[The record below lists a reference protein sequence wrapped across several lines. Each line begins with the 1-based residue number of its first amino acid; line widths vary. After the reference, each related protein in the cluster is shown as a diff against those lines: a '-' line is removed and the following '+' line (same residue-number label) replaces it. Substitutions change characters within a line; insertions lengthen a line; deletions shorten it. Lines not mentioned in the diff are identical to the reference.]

1 MLVYCFREL
10 GVVTQ
15 TQTNF
20 AEVLSYCVEHG
31 VLYAALCMVVQY
43 SWQHGLVAS
52 QSWRLASLNTTSQ
65 QQPYTQH
72 VRSKNPHAKHPK
84 QRQPFVF
91 SFSNF
96 AHIIVPSAISS
107 HPARQNKD
115 RLDIHTNNETL
126 LKFPDKIGKYS
137 SKQQYVPV
145 HFKTCVVQSGPAALR
160 LLPGTSI
167 EQTK

>member
-1 MLVYCFREL
+1 MFSRAGRCHPNPNQFRRSAVL
-10 GVVTQ
+10 LRRAWCALRRALHGSAVLLATWSGGVTKLAAG
-15 TQTNF
+15 F
-20 AEVLSYCVEHG
+20 VEHNQP
-31 VLYAALCMVVQY
+31 AATI
-43 SWQHGLVAS
+43 HTA
-52 QSWRLASLNTTSQ
+52 REI
-65 QQPYTQH
+65 
-72 VRSKNPHAKHPK
+72 KNPHAKHPK